1 MIVKSKRLRVYIEV
15 LFIIL
20 AILWMFHEMGGRFYL
35 PLSEPDEAAWIYSGY
50 YFNLY
55 FLKSDFFHKDWQD
68 YDAYDHPPLVK
79 YIVGGT
85 LFLKGYVFDSLDAKR
100 MWHHI
105 PMNKYL
111 VYYGIMKGQIPEN
124 ALLLTRSVIFIFAFL
139 SVVLLYIF
147 LRTFYGIVPA
157 IVATSFLITN
167 SIFIRLSTQTIA
179 DPVLLFLFTLFLLLS
194 AHYLK
199 SGNNITLF
207 LGFILSSLA
216 LLTKLNGLIL
226 LFTLGFV
233 LVIRNRFSISNYN
246 KKLLIFGFGT
256 FLMMTV
262 LLNPFCLNSGFYGF
276 VKMFQHRIA
285 HLHFQQET
293 FAPAALLSIGERLKS
308 EIAMIFFRSSLFYDV
323 LKVPLEFM
331 TFLLGIY
338 YMIRKRDLVLLTV
351 LVFFIVPTMAILP
364 LDWERYYYTVIPFV
378 CVIAGAS
385 LNVFKELEKR
395 V

>member
-1 MIVKSKRLRVYIEV
+1 
-15 LFIIL
+15 
-20 AILWMFHEMGGRFYL
+20 
-35 PLSEPDEAAWIYSGY
+35 
-50 YFNLY
+50 
-55 FLKSDFFHKDWQD
+55 
-68 YDAYDHPPLVK
+68 
-79 YIVGGT
+79 
-85 LFLKGYVFDSLDAKR
+85 
-100 MWHHI
+100 
-105 PMNKYL
+105 
-111 VYYGIMKGQIPEN
+111 
-124 ALLLTRSVIFIFAFL
+124 
-139 SVVLLYIF
+139 
-147 LRTFYGIVPA
+147 
-157 IVATSFLITN
+157 LITN

-262 LLNPFCLNSGFYGF
+262 LLNPFFLNSGFYGF

-364 LDWERYYYTVIPFV
+364 IDWERYYYTVIPFV

>member
-1 MIVKSKRLRVYIEV
+1 MKSRRLRVYIQV
-15 LFIIL
+15 FFITL

-55 FLKSDFFHKDWQD
+55 FLKFDLFHKDWQD

-100 MWHHI
+100 MWQHI
-105 PMNKYL
+105 PMNQYL
-111 VYYGIMKGQIPEN
+111 AYYGIMKSQVPEN

-139 SVVLLYIF
+139 SVALFYIF
-147 LRTFYGIVPA
+147 LRTFYGILPA
-157 IVATSFLITN
+157 IAATSLLITN
-167 SIFIRLSTQTIA
+167 STFIRLSTQTIA
-179 DPVLLFLFTLFLLLS
+179 DPVLLFFFTLFLLLS

-226 LFTLGFV
+226 LFALGFV
-233 LVIRNRFSISNYN
+233 LVIKNRFSISNYN
-246 KKLLIFGFGT
+246 GKLLIFGFST
-256 FLMMTV
+256 FLLMTV
-262 LLNPFCLNSGFYGF
+262 LLNPFFLNSGIHGL
-276 VKMFQHRIA
+276 VKMFEHRIA

-293 FAPAALLSIGERLKS
+293 FAPAALLSIGERIKS
-308 EIAMIFFRSSLFYDV
+308 EVAMIFFRSSLFYNV
-323 LKVPLEFM
+323 LKIPLELM
-331 TFLLGIY
+331 MFLLGIY
-338 YMIRKRDLVLLTV
+338 YMVRKRDLLLFTV
-351 LVFFIVPTMAILP
+351 LMFFIITNMAILP
-364 LDWERYYYTVIPFV
+364 IDWERYYYTVIPFV
-378 CVIAGAS
+378 CVISGAS
-385 LNVFKELEKR
+385 LNIFKELEKR